1 MQNTSLQRRISLAGC
16 VNAAA
21 SLLAGKG
28 ATVEQLFKLAEQIMA
43 ELDKRAPVDAGVET
57 RPAFKR
63 PALTGPGRASTPFF
77 DAEGRASRGM
87 HKGMTLAELPKDYV
101 AWLESDYKDE
111 HGSVTPNPVKA
122 EIAKLRAKAEKSEEA
137 PW

>member
-1 MQNTSLQRRISLAGC
+1 MQNQSLQKRISLAGC

-43 ELDKRAPVDAGVET
+43 ELDKRAPVC
-57 RPAFKR
+57 
-63 PALTGPGRASTPFF
+63 RASVSFF
-77 DAEGRASRGM
+77 DAEGRASRGK
-87 HKGMTLAELPKDYV
+87 HKGATLAELPADYV
-101 AWLESDYKDE
+101 QFLEKE
-111 HGSVTPNPVKA
+111 EATKA
-122 EIAKLRAKAEKSEEA
+122 EIAKLRAKTETSEEA